1 LARLNPGPIQVKNQ
15 CNDEVTRRDFEVMQ
29 EMHRAMLIPLKVPH
43 EARRAYSRR
52 MESVAA
58 ANASAGALKAVDTPQ
73 APELPT

>member
-1 LARLNPGPIQVKNQ
+1 
-15 CNDEVTRRDFEVMQ
+15 
-29 EMHRAMLIPLKVPH
+29 MHRAMLIPLKVPH

-58 ANASAGALKAVDTPQ
+58 ANASAGAPKTVGTPQ